1 MQFKPLGVMNIT
13 PNSFSDPGLNL
24 TDDVF
29 YKNLNIFLTCNFSSL
44 DFGAESTAS
53 KNSGLVNS
61 DLEWHRIEKYLIP
74 KLLNNPQAF
83 EKLEYLSLDTY
94 RLDTLLKFH
103 KVFRSHFPTMKLIWN
118 DVSGVKDHE
127 IEDFFK
133 LFSEELKNGLI
144 KYVAN
149 FTFVSERSR
158 ASFHMDFSQ
167 HDKDIIHHFLSFESS
182 WINLFSKHQA
192 QDALVI
198 DPGFGF
204 SKSYL
209 QNIELLN
216 YLIKDYQP
224 KNQAY
229 LIGLSKKSFLR
240 EKFKELHPEALGLEA
255 SLLMEKTEGLHR
267 HYLDQLQ
274 EHFASFTNVKTIWL
288 RVHNP
293 HIFS

>member
-29 YKNLNIFLTCNFSSL
+29 YKNLNTFLTCNFSSL
-44 DFGAESTAS
+44 DFGAESTAA

-61 DLEWHRIEKYLIP
+61 DLEWQRIEGYLIP
-74 KLLNNPQAF
+74 KLLNNPKAF
-83 EKLEYLSLDTY
+83 EKLEYFSLDTY
-94 RLDTLLKFH
+94 RLDTFVKFH
-103 KVFRSHFPTMKLIWN
+103 KIFRSLFPTMKLIWN
-118 DVSGVKDHE
+118 DVSGVLDHE
-127 IEDFFK
+127 IEDFIK
-133 LFSEELKNGLI
+133 LFSDELKNGFV

-158 ASFHMDFSQ
+158 ASFHMDFS
-167 HDKDIIHHFLSFESS
+167 HPDEDIAQHFLSFETK
-182 WINLFSKHQA
+182 WINHFSNHKSLE
-192 QDALVI
+192 ALVI

-204 SKSYL
+204 SKSYF

-216 YLIKDYQP
+216 YLIKHFQP

-240 EKFKELHPEALGLEA
+240 EKYKELHPEALSLDA

-267 HYLDQLQ
+267 HYLDQLK
-274 EHFASFTNVKTIWL
+274 EHFTSYNNVKTIWL